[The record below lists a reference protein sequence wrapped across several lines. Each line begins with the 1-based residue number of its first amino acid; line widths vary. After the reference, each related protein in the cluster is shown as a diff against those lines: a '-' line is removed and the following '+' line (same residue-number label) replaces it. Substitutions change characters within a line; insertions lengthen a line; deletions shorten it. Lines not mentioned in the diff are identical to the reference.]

1 MSQER
6 QAMLLLLPP
15 QLKNAL
21 RVVAREHKR
30 SMTREIELAIE
41 KHIAAPAQVSVQAG
55 DRNG

>member
-41 KHIAAPAQVSVQAG
+41 KHVAAPAQAPTGEVS
-55 DRNG
+55 NG